1 MSDSLAGAIG
11 KLEAAVER
19 LAAVARHVGDE
30 RAARAEAEPA
40 GVPPAEVAAL
50 SARLEATI
58 ARLRAALPDGGE
70 MPEGDMPEGEL
81 PDGESLEGDLPEV
94 GGPEAGGPESGGPE
108 SGGPEPGGL
117 GAGVPGGRSA
127 GAGLMVDGRDEA
139 SRAGAGGRGD
149 GGAPGGLPSRAGEG

>member
-108 SGGPEPGGL
+108 PGGL

-149 GGAPGGLPSRAGEG
+149 GGAPGGPPSRAGEG